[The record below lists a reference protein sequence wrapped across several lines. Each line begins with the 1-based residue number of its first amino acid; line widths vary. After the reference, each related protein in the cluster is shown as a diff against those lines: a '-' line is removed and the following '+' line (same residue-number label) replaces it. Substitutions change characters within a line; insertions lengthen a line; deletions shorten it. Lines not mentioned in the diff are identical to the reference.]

1 VKHFEFYGFCEGHSH
16 KENRTFEKMMVR
28 KNCFITFHD

>member
-1 VKHFEFYGFCEGHSH
+1 MDSVKGTVTKKTVSS
-16 KENRTFEKMMVR
+16 KMMVR